1 MQEKLPAATYL
12 EELPVADSVYI
23 NNMRESDKKLQ
34 ERKYMDYR
42 RIPKIELHC
51 HLDGSMGLDVMQRLL
66 DENGTQMSETEL
78 RKKIE
83 APDDCQSLAEYLDKF
98 ALPIEL
104 LQTGHGLEET
114 AYNLAKTAA
123 AENVKYIEVRFAP
136 AFHRSK
142 GLKIQDEIE
151 SVQKGLLRAQNEFG
165 IYSGILVCAMRHLDM
180 DANISMLRSARE
192 LYGAGVVGCDIAGD
206 EKPHTNMEYKA
217 YFDEAGKLGLPFTI
231 HSGECGNAD
240 NVAEAVE
247 LGAKRVGH
255 GIAMHRRPD
264 IIRLCS
270 DKRIGVEMCPVS
282 NIQTKAVS
290 DFNTY
295 PFEVF
300 YKAGIPVSINTDNR
314 TVSSTSCAKEW
325 ETLSQIYDFS
335 EDDVERIYRDS
346 VEVSFTSDDIKDKL
360 LRKVKN

>member
-1 MQEKLPAATYL
+1 
-12 EELPVADSVYI
+12 
-23 NNMRESDKKLQ
+23 
-34 ERKYMDYR
+34 MDFYK
-42 RIPKIELHC
+42 IPKIELHC
-51 HLDGSMGLDVMQRLL
+51 HLDGSMGLDVLQKLL
-66 DENGTQMSETEL
+66 IEDGIQMSEAEL
-78 RKKIE
+78 REKIE

-98 ALPIEL
+98 TLPINL

-136 AFHRSK
+136 TSHMSK
-142 GLKIQDEIE
+142 GLRVQDEIE
-151 SVQKGLLRAQNEFG
+151 SIQKGLLKAQKESG

-180 DANISMLRSARE
+180 ETNIAMLRAARE
-192 LYGAGVVGCDIAGD
+192 MYGAGVVGCDIAGD

-217 YFDEAGKLGLPFTI
+217 YFDEAKRLGMPFTI

-255 GIAMHRRPD
+255 GIAMYNRPD

-270 DKRIGVEMCPVS
+270 DRKIGVEMCPVS
-282 NIQTKAVS
+282 NIQTKAVK
-290 DFNTY
+290 DFSAY
-295 PFEVF
+295 PFEAF
-300 YKAGIPVSINTDNR
+300 YKAHIPVSINTDNR
-314 TVSSTSCAKEW
+314 TVSNTSCTKEW
-325 ETLSQIYDFS
+325 ETLSQIYDFT

-346 VEVSFTSDDIKDKL
+346 VEVSFASDDIKDKL
-360 LRKVKN
+360 FREK

>member
-1 MQEKLPAATYL
+1 
-12 EELPVADSVYI
+12 
-23 NNMRESDKKLQ
+23 
-34 ERKYMDYR
+34 MDYMK
-42 RIPKIELHC
+42 IPKIELHC
-51 HLDGSMGLDVMQRLL
+51 HLDGSMGLELIQRLL
-66 DENGTQMSETEL
+66 MENGEQMSESEL
-78 RKKIE
+78 RAKIE

-98 ALPIEL
+98 TLPINL

-136 AFHRSK
+136 TSHMSK
-142 GLKIQDEIE
+142 GLRVLDEIE
-151 SVQKGLLRAQNEFG
+151 SIQKGLLKAQKEAG

-180 DANISMLRSARE
+180 ETNIEMLRAARE
-192 LYGAGVVGCDIAGD
+192 MYGAGVVGCDIAGD

-217 YFDEAGKLGLPFTI
+217 FFDEARRLGMPFTI
-231 HSGECGNAD
+231 HSGECGNAE

-255 GIAMHRRPD
+255 GIAMYKRPD

-282 NIQTKAVS
+282 NIQTKAVK
-290 DFNTY
+290 DFNAY
-295 PFEVF
+295 PFEAF

-314 TVSSTSCAKEW
+314 TVSNTSCIKEW
-325 ETLSQIYDFS
+325 EILSQIYDFT
-335 EDDVERIYRDS
+335 EEDVERIYRDS
-346 VEVSFTSDDIKDKL
+346 VEVSFASDDIKDKL
-360 LRKVKN
+360 LREK